1 MRKLRLYLDTSVISN
16 VDAPHVPVEEAVTQ
30 ALFEFVKEHPDEYE
44 MVISPM
50 SVFEIDNC
58 PEPKQSQ
65 LVSLI
70 ERYGVFRLP
79 FSQDALDLAELY
91 VKAGVL
97 TPRHIRDLM
106 HIAYAAVNRCDYI
119 VSWNMKHFVKA
130 RTISRVHAVNLA
142 NNYFSPFIVTPVVI
156 LGDKSHED
164 D

>member
-16 VDAPHVPVEEAVTQ
+16 VEAPHVPVEEAVTQ

-65 LVSLI
+65 LQSII
-70 ERYGVFRLP
+70 ERYGVSRLP
-79 FSQDALDLAELY
+79 FNQNALDLAELY
-91 VKAGVL
+91 VREGVL
-97 TPRHIRDLM
+97 SPNHIRDLT
-106 HIAYAAVNRCDYI
+106 HIAYAVVGRCDYI

-130 RTISRVHAVNLA
+130 RTISRVHVVNMA
-142 NNYFSPFIVTPVVI
+142 NNYCSPFIVTPVVI
-156 LGDKSHED
+156 LGDKCHED